1 MEEIKELFQA
11 TATLFGHLFVSFAW
25 VIILLACVAL
35 IFAAPI
41 LAVAGVY
48 KVICLICHMA
58 FCWEIPI
65 IIGAII
71 VEAVVLICT

>member
-1 MEEIKELFQA
+1 MEEIRELFQV

-58 FCWEIPI
+58 FCWEIPV
-65 IIGAII
+65 IIGAIF
-71 VEAVVLICT
+71 VEAFVLICT

>member
-1 MEEIKELFQA
+1 MKEIRELFQT

>member
-1 MEEIKELFQA
+1 MKELKELVN
-11 TATLFGHLFVSFAW
+11 ATLALTGYLFGLLMW
-25 VIILLACVAL
+25 GIMILACVAL
-35 IFAAPI
+35 VFAAPI

-65 IIGAII
+65 IVGAII
-71 VEAVVLICT
+71 DEAVVLICT

>member
-1 MEEIKELFQA
+1 MKEIKELFQA

-41 LAVAGVY
+41 LAVAGIY

-65 IIGAII
+65 IIGAMI